1 MFPAAKMELELDPAG
16 DTMFVD
22 MIHAKKPLFCARCK
36 IKMIVLD
43 KHDYKCNSCG
53 MVYRE
58 D

>member
-1 MFPAAKMELELDPAG
+1 MELELDPTG